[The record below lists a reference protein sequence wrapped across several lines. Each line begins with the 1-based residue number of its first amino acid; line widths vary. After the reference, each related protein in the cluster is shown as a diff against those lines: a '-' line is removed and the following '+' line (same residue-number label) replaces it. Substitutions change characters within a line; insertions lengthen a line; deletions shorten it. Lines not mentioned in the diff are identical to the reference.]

1 MNAAAVIIAIALLF
15 LTGCGGGGGG
25 GGVVMTRTNPSGGGG
40 GNPTLSRPQLPNEP
54 AAAAMYFNAP
64 YQNPCGNSPP
74 SAACWTFF
82 ESADVRDRLREL
94 AAAYPSVARVTVIG
108 MSIENREIPAIKIS
122 DNPNRNEES
131 EASVLIIG
139 GTHAREW
146 IAVNVPLLIAE
157 YLLANSVRDDIKA
170 LIDRAEIWIAPLINP
185 DGRDYASSQAN
196 RNLWRKNRRKINDVD
211 YGVDLN
217 RNHNF
222 QWGYDN
228 IGSSMETGTQTYR
241 GPSAFSEPESKA
253 VCFLAHQIQPDISVS
268 YHNFSQLILYP
279 WGYTDEAAIDSQAEN
294 VHRSIAEQ
302 MSRRMRQVHGRTYTF
317 GDVADQLNYYTN
329 GDFTDWMFGV
339 FRSPSFTVEL
349 PPPLA
354 NPPRPNPFVLPEEEI
369 DNTFEENLPG
379 AITAIRWAIE
389 NPNANSPLRNAEA
402 DCGN

>member
-40 GNPTLSRPQLPNEP
+40 GNPTLSPPQLPNEP

-74 SAACWTFF
+74 SAACGTFF

-157 YLLANSVRDDIKA
+157 YLLANSMRDDIKA

-196 RNLWRKNRRKINDVD
+196 RNLWRKNRRDNGDGSF
-211 YGVDLN
+211 GVDLN
-217 RNHNF
+217 RNHDF
-222 QWGYDN
+222 QWGFDN
-228 IGSSMETGTQTYR
+228 RGSSPQTGTQNYR

-253 VCFLAHQIQPDISVS
+253 VCFFAHQIQPDISVS
-268 YHNFSQLILYP
+268 YHNYSQLIIYP
-279 WGYTDEAAIDSQAEN
+279 WGYTDEAAIDSQAAN

-302 MSRRMRQVHGRTYTF
+302 MSRRMRQVHARTYTF
-317 GDVADQLNYYTN
+317 GGVSDQLNYFTN
-329 GDFTDWMFGV
+329 GDFNDWMFGV

-349 PPPLA
+349 RPPLA
-354 NPPRPNPFVLPEEEI
+354 NLPSPNPFAVPEEEI
-369 DNTFEENLPG
+369 DDTFEENLPG

>member
-25 GGVVMTRTNPSGGGG
+25 GGVVMTRTNPSGGG

-74 SAACWTFF
+74 SAACGTFF
-82 ESADVRDRLREL
+82 ESADVRGRLREL

-157 YLLANSVRDDIKA
+157 YLLANSMRDDIKA

-196 RNLWRKNRRKINDVD
+196 RNLWRKNRRDNGNGFF
-211 YGVDLN
+211 GVDLN

-222 QWGYDN
+222 QWGLN
-228 IGSSMETGTQTYR
+228 IGSSSSIRSDIYR

-253 VCFLAHQIQPDISVS
+253 VCFLAHQIEPDIGIS
-268 YHNFSQLILYP
+268 YHNFSQVILHP
-279 WGYTDEAAIDSQAEN
+279 WGYTNDRALNRQAED
-294 VHRSIAEQ
+294 VHDSIGRA
-302 MSRRMRQVHGRTYTF
+302 MSVRMRQVHGKDYPVGTGF
-317 GDVADQLNYYTN
+317 DFLNYNTS
-329 GDFTDWMFGV
+329 GDFDDWIFGV
-339 FRSPSFTVEL
+339 FQSPAFTIEL
-349 PPPLA
+349 RPPLA
-354 NPPRPNPFVLPEEEI
+354 DLPSPNPFAVPEEEI
-369 DNTFEENLPG
+369 DDTFEENLPG

-389 NPNANSPLRNAEA
+389 NPNANSPLRDAEA